1 MVLREV
7 RHNSRSFRW
16 FFAVVSFFYLA
27 GCQLMPDSQV
37 NTSQQRVGLD
47 TVLVVPFESI
57 DRQEFNTIGRCPVCN
72 AVLNPGQIEPGADSF
87 MTKELLAVLK
97 TETTYTLFGPGIAEG
112 VRSEI
117 ISEDIG
123 ISQRRLLVEMGRRV
137 GADAVISG
145 IVYRFRQRIGTTLSV
160 DSPASV
166 GFGIHLLRTSDGRLI
181 WGRHFDETQRSLS
194 EDLFKLGAF
203 VKRGGGWLTVENLA
217 VYGLKE
223 LMASLPIHN

>member
-1 MVLREV
+1 MALSEV
-7 RHNSRSFRW
+7 RHNSRSIRW
-16 FFAVVSFFYLA
+16 FVAVVSCFYLA
-27 GCQLMPDSQV
+27 GCQLISDSKV
-37 NTSQQRVGLD
+37 DTSQQRFGVD
-47 TVLVVPFESI
+47 TILVVPFESVY
-57 DRQEFNTIGRCPVCN
+57 RQEGKTIGRCPVCN
-72 AVLNPGQIEPGADSF
+72 TVLKPGQIEPGADGF
-87 MTKELLAVLK
+87 MTKELIADLK
-97 TETTYTLFGPGIAEG
+97 TETTYTLFGPSKAEG

-166 GFGIHLLRTSDGRLI
+166 GFGIHLLRTSDGRLL
-181 WGRHFDETQRSLS
+181 WSRHFDETQRSLS

-203 VKRGGGWLTVENLA
+203 VKRGGRWLAAEELA
-217 VYGLKE
+217 AYGLKE
-223 LMASLPIHN
+223 LMASLPVHD